1 MAEVVGAPVVPDSA
15 GGARPHRF
23 GRAGLSLAVATV
35 LSNLLGYA
43 FAVVLSRALGPGDYG
58 ALAALLAL
66 GLIGSV
72 PAIALQLLVAREV
85 ASSSS
90 EAAAWVRT
98 SLALGAGLLLALC
111 VLSPVA
117 SAYLDLGSAL
127 PVIWIGVALL
137 PTTVA
142 GALQGLLLGRR
153 RYGGLAASYLLL
165 GGLRFAGG
173 CVAAAVDGSVSVAL
187 AAAAVGTLVA
197 CLLIARITAAAEP
210 LTGILRR
217 PATGSPG
224 LRQQVRALTAAASA
238 TAAILVLTNLD
249 VVLARHFLSPSDSG
263 QYGVGALFAKAA
275 FWAPH
280 FLAVLVFPV
289 LAGRGDRRRSFL
301 VTTALTLAIGGVV
314 VLGAVF
320 LAGPVVEPTVGS
332 AYAAG
337 ADLAPMFAVLG
348 VLAAVLQLL
357 LFAGLARRT
366 RRAEAFVWAG
376 IGTEL
381 VLVTVWFH
389 DSGRAIVVTAAM
401 VSAALTL
408 VIIGD
413 ELRTASARDL
423 RRL

>member
-1 MAEVVGAPVVPDSA
+1 MAEVVGAPVVPDTA
-15 GGARPHRF
+15 GATPHRF
-23 GRAGLSLAVATV
+23 GRAGLSLAAATV

-66 GLIGSV
+66 GVIGSV

-90 EAAAWVRT
+90 EATAWLRT
-98 SLALGAGLLLALC
+98 SLALGAALFLALS
-111 VLSPVA
+111 VLSPMA

-127 PVIWIGVALL
+127 PMIWIGVALL

-142 GALQGLLLGRR
+142 GALQGVLLGHR

-173 CVAAAVDGSVSVAL
+173 CVAAAVGGSVSVAL
-187 AAAAVGTLVA
+187 AAAAVGTVVA
-197 CLLIARITAAAEP
+197 CLLIARITAADVP
-210 LTGILRR
+210 MTGILRR
-217 PATGSPG
+217 PGTGGPG

-280 FLAVLVFPV
+280 FLAVLVFPL
-289 LAGRGDRRRSFL
+289 LAGRGDRRRAFL

-337 ADLAPMFAVLG
+337 ADLAPLFAVLG
-348 VLAAVLQLL
+348 VLAAILQLL

-366 RRAEAFVWAG
+366 RRAEALVWAG

-381 VLVTVWFH
+381 VLVTFWFH
-389 DSGRAIVVTAAM
+389 DSGQAIVVTAVM
-401 VSAALTL
+401 VSAALVL
-408 VIIGD
+408 VIVTD
-413 ELRTASARDL
+413 ELRGASGRGFL
-423 RRL
+423 RL